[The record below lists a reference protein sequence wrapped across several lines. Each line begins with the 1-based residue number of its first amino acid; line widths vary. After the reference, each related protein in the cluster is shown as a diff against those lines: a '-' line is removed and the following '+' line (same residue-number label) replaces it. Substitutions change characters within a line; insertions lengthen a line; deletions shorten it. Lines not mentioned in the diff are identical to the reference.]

1 MNTIVLRGFLDSIV
15 IICVSIL
22 VVLSLCFML
31 MSELGIPDLFSCD
44 VCLAIVLLVYHQQN
58 SENPYVTDD

>member
-1 MNTIVLRGFLDSIV
+1 MVSLDSIV

-31 MSELGIPDLFSCD
+31 VNELGIPDLFSCD
-44 VCLAIVLLVYHQQN
+44 VCLAIVLLVYLCGLSPAEQ
-58 SENPYVTDD
+58 

>member
-1 MNTIVLRGFLDSIV
+1 MVSLDSIV

-31 MSELGIPDLFSCD
+31 MNELGIPDLFSCD
-44 VCLAIVLLVYHQQN
+44 VCLAIVLLVYLCGLSPAEQ
-58 SENPYVTDD
+58 

>member
-1 MNTIVLRGFLDSIV
+1 MVSLDSIV

-22 VVLSLCFML
+22 VVLSLSFML

-44 VCLAIVLLVYHQQN
+44 VCLAIILFIYLCGLSPAEQ
-58 SENPYVTDD
+58 